1 VSDRSPT
8 AEEESEVGVLDGR
21 VAIVTG
27 GGGGLG
33 REEALFLAAEGASV
47 VVNDLG
53 CELDGIGRDSSVA
66 GQVAA
71 EIGAQGGR
79 AVANSDDITDYDAAG
94 RLVDQAVDEFGRLD
108 ILVNSAGILR
118 DRMLFNMSPEDFDAV
133 VIGHLRLSF
142 NTMRHA
148 SAHWRERSKAG
159 EPVSG
164 RIINTSSPSGLL
176 VQAGQTNYSPAKAA
190 VATMTLVASLE
201 MQRYG
206 VTANALAPTAR
217 TRLMQGAPMGDGSTV
232 DGWHPLDPGNVAPLV
247 AFLASDAAADIT
259 GQVFG
264 VFAGVV
270 QLYEG
275 WRPVRTIRRS
285 GPGPFTVAELSAR
298 RSELFGDTP
307 PAFTSRMG
315 EISREITGAFESV
328 GLSR

>member
-1 VSDRSPT
+1 
-8 AEEESEVGVLDGR
+8 VGVLDGR
-21 VAIVTG
+21 VAVVTG

-33 REEALFLAAEGASV
+33 REEALFLAAEGAAV

-53 CELDGIGRDSSVA
+53 CALDGTGSDPAFARD
-66 GQVAA
+66 VAA
-71 EIGAQGGR
+71 AIVERGGR
-79 AVANSDDITDYDAAG
+79 AVANSDDMTDFDAAG
-94 RLVDQAVDEFGRLD
+94 GLIRQAVGEFGRLD

-133 VIGHLRLSF
+133 VTGHLRLYF

-148 SAHWRERSKAG
+148 SGHWRDRSKAG
-159 EPVSG
+159 EQVSG
-164 RIINTSSPSGLL
+164 RIINTASPSGLL
-176 VQAGQTNYSPAKAA
+176 IQAGQSNYTPAKAA
-190 VATMTLVASLE
+190 IAAMTLVASLE

-206 VTANALAPTAR
+206 VTANVLAPTAR
-217 TRLMQGAPMGDGSTV
+217 TRLTAGAPMGDGSTV
-232 DGWHPLDPGNVAPLV
+232 DGWHPLEPGNVAPLV

-275 WRPVRTIRRS
+275 WRPVRTIRRP
-285 GPGPFTVAELSAR
+285 GPGPFSVDELIAR
-298 RSELFGDTP
+298 RDELFGELP
-307 PAFTSRMG
+307 GAFTSRMG
-315 EISREITGAFESV
+315 EVSREITGAFEAV